1 MATNNLAIPIS
12 PIPTPMRVWVGGGL
26 FNFDG
31 RSFEL
36 EGDVNWMDHLDL
48 YRVGGYMDAHAR
60 SLFTA
65 HVLVYD
71 Y

>member
-1 MATNNLAIPIS
+1 
-12 PIPTPMRVWVGGGL
+12 MRVWVGGGL